1 MSLAEDLL
9 NSLPE
14 DQTAVTSA
22 DPATEPHIVIN
33 ADKTVTIPEALKRI
47 LVQHDHNIETVT
59 FDCPRYWDGH
69 DLSQM
74 GLRIVFQRSDD
85 HKEPHPVENLRIDES
100 DDRVIH
106 FDWTISGNTTLV
118 SGNVKITVCAKLTNA
133 EGVSERE
140 WHTIPNQDLFVNE
153 GMDCSDEEIVERNP
167 DVIEYILGELDDLK
181 NAAPANPSTP
191 SPDSGQNPDLVL
203 KSPDGTQWKL
213 TVDNAGKV
221 GAVKVSG
228 GDEPEVVT
236 YTVTSGLTN
245 VESTNPSAVVNE
257 GESYTATLTAAEG
270 YELDTVTVT
279 MGGVDITA
287 TAYADGVVS
296 IASVTGNVVITAI
309 AVETADIDY
318 HVMTIEDASE
328 TITAQGKT
336 LIRGYDNSE
345 HPNVLVPNTLNDL
358 PVWINSSYP
367 GTNNFNI
374 SGNIENLT
382 FEENSTVTGVLDIQ
396 GDSVKTIKNFPATM
410 TGLITGTYPPYT
422 ANLESVGGLEKNAA
436 LTSLNLGFSSSLKQ
450 PPVLNANAPITSL
463 NAAFSNCK
471 GMVYD
476 ISSWRIPSKVTNIK
490 QLFRS
495 CGEGITGNFLVDRNY
510 TAENCLLALYETGV
524 REVTVADANFTAP
537 FRLLEDGLTNYTPLN
552 SEAALGSTKQWKF
565 HVPRVSAAYRAFREA
580 YAGTVNGIMKYELAV
595 TDGDAPAKN
604 ITFYGDS
611 QLSPFGNVTSQML
624 PGMSDEVFLWNLAVR
639 GATTE
644 SYKPVFAKFPERR
657 GDVTVLWLM
666 TNDTGIGADATMN
679 NIRHYVD
686 SLDTDKYI
694 ILGTWFFHYEELKA
708 RNEQLRT
715 TYGSHYFDVHQ
726 YTLDNWERITGIT
739 PTEADL
745 AAVANDTVPPSLI
758 HSDGV
763 HENDAGGLVIA
774 TGIKEKLL
782 ELGYID
788 DTWLAA
794 E

>member
-1 MSLAEDLL
+1 MKLTSITLKVNGADILASVTGTLTSGMVGIPVTIQYDDSWEGLTKNLVCRCCRGADSAEHRTILNVGNTAVVAHEVMKAGMILYLGVEGYSTDGKLVIPTTWAMCGVIQTGANTGEDL
-9 NSLPE
+9 
-14 DQTAVTSA
+14 SA
-22 DPATEPHIVIN
+22 DPTLPVWGQLQTEIEQIRQDAVTPEQITGILSDIQAAVQASAIY
-33 ADKTVTIPEALKRI
+33 ADRAETAAKQAEEAASSIQQPE
-47 LVQHDHNIETVT
+47 N
-59 FDCPRYWDGH
+59 
-69 DLSQM
+69 
-74 GLRIVFQRSDD
+74 
-85 HKEPHPVENLRIDES
+85 
-100 DDRVIH
+100 
-106 FDWTISGNTTLV
+106 
-118 SGNVKITVCAKLTNA
+118 
-133 EGVSERE
+133 
-140 WHTIPNQDLFVNE
+140 
-153 GMDCSDEEIVERNP
+153 
-167 DVIEYILGELDDLK
+167 
-181 NAAPANPSTP
+181 
-191 SPDSGQNPDLVL
+191 LVL
-203 KSPDGTQWKL
+203 KSPDGTAWNIA
-213 TVDNAGKV
+213 VDNLGNV
-221 GAVKVSG
+221 GAVKVTGSNSG
-228 GDEPEVVT
+228 EQEP
-236 YTVTSGLTN
+236 S
-245 VESTNPSAVVNE
+245 NPNTPENE
-257 GESYTATLTAAEG
+257 
-270 YELDTVTVT
+270 D
-279 MGGVDITA
+279 M
-287 TAYADGVVS
+287 
-296 IASVTGNVVITAI
+296 
-309 AVETADIDY
+309 DY

-345 HPNVLVPNTLNDL
+345 RSNVLVPNTLNDL
-358 PVWINSSYP
+358 PVWINSAYP
-367 GTNNFNI
+367 GTNNFNV

-382 FEENSTVTGVLDIQ
+382 FEENSTVTGVLELQ
-396 GDSVKTIKNFPATM
+396 GDSLKTIKNFPATM
-410 TGLITGTYPPYT
+410 TGLITGSYKPYT
-422 ANLESVGGLEKNAA
+422 ANLESVGGLEKNTA
-436 LTSLNLGFSSSLKQ
+436 LTSLNLGFSASLKQ

-463 NAAFSNCK
+463 SAAFSNCK

-476 ISSWRIPSKVTNIK
+476 ISSWRIPSRVTNIR

-495 CGEGITGNFLVDRNY
+495 CGGITGNFLVDRNY
-510 TAENCLLALYETGV
+510 TADNCLYALYETSV
-524 REVTVADANFTAP
+524 RGVTVTDADFAAP
-537 FRLLEDGLTNYTPLN
+537 FQLFEEKLTDYTPLN

-595 TDGDAPAKN
+595 TDGDAPTKN

-657 GDVTVLWLM
+657 SDVTVLWLM
-666 TNDTGIGADATMN
+666 TNDTGIGADATMS

-788 DTWLAA
+788 ESWLAA